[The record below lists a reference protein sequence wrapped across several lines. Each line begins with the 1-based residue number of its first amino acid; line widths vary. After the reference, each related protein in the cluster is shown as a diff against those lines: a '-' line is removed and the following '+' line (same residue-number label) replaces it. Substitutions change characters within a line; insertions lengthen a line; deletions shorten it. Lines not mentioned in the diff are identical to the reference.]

1 MQEEAIKEWDVTE
14 TKKDAKILRL
24 QDERDRLA
32 QQVKE
37 MKLILSNQ
45 DYLLK
50 KEKNKTLMLTYSKC
64 SRKLFSPLSTN

>member
-1 MQEEAIKEWDVTE
+1 LQEEAIKEWDATE

-37 MKLILSNQ
+37 MKLIVNNQ

-50 KEKNKTLMLTYSKC
+50 KEKNRTLMLTYSKC
-64 SRKLFSPLSTN
+64 GKVRHNAPSSR

>member
-50 KEKNKTLMLTYSKC
+50 KEKNRTLMLSYSKC
-64 SRKLFSPLSTN
+64 SSTI